1 MTNVLNSIVQNVILF
16 YYGDVKVAE
25 NQQHHIHVNLVISQ
39 DLKNMARLLL
49 IVKILPTGTEVDL
62 DNIVNSIRSQLKN
75 DIELK
80 EYSKEPLAFG
90 LEFIKAQFT
99 LNDAEG
105 QMDSLENSV
114 KSVEGVSEFEVLN
127 MSRMSVDMK

>member
-1 MTNVLNSIVQNVILF
+1 
-16 YYGDVKVAE
+16 
-25 NQQHHIHVNLVISQ
+25 
-39 DLKNMARLLL
+39 MARLLL

-105 QMDSLENSV
+105 QKDSLENSV

-127 MSRMSVDMK
+127 MSRMSVDM